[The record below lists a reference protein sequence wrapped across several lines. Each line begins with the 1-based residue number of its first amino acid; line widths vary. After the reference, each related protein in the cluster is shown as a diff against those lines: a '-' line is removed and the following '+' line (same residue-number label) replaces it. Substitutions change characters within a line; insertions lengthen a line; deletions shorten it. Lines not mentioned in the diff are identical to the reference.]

1 MTVINEVKR
10 KMPFSHL
17 HIGDTFMKR
26 DRRFLYMKTMPMI
39 LGDQMINTVVL
50 NDGSVT
56 NLNDEDEVI
65 FVECEVKIVREGY

>member
-10 KMPFSHL
+10 KVPFAHL
-17 HIGDTFMKR
+17 HIGDTFIKN
-26 DRRFLYMKTMPMI
+26 DRRFLFMKTVPMI
-39 LGDQMINTVVL
+39 LGDQMINAVIL

-56 NLNDEDEVI
+56 TIGDGDEVI